1 MDWKLMIKI
10 LRNPDLDP
18 TIFIK
23 SMIEEDKELLVKLMK
38 NLVVKSFNNLK
49 AEFDERDV
57 CAVCFDDLSGKIA
70 TLECGH

>member
-1 MDWKLMIKI
+1 MIKI
-10 LRNPDLDP
+10 LRNPELDP

-23 SMIEEDKELLVKLMK
+23 TMIEEDKELLVKLMK